1 MGPRGGA
8 AIHGEDC
15 AGDEARVVRKQE
27 GDGGGHL
34 GRLAFAADRVGRAD
48 TLHILRILKHA
59 GGQGRPDHPGRHAV
73 HADATRRK
81 FQRDTAG
88 EADDGM
94 LRSQSRVSS
103 ASAPATG

>member
-34 GRLAFAADRVGRAD
+34 GRLAFAADRVGRAMRF
-48 TLHILRILKHA
+48 TFS
-59 GGQGRPDHPGRHAV
+59 G
-73 HADATRRK
+73 
-81 FQRDTAG
+81 
-88 EADDGM
+88 
-94 LRSQSRVSS
+94 S
-103 ASAPATG
+103 